1 MPGTGTFLM
10 APAGTGCADSPIR
23 SGIPLLRG
31 TSVTYG
37 DVLKLFNVEETPCS
51 GRLFTASRLEVA
63 GIRLR
68 LQGALKEEPRAKGT
82 LW

>member
-10 APAGTGCADSPIR
+10 APAGTCCADSE
-23 SGIPLLRG
+23 G
-31 TSVTYG
+31 TFASRLGVVPVTYG

-51 GRLFTASRLEVA
+51 GRLFTAPRFEVA

-68 LQGALKEEPRAKGT
+68 LQGALKEEPTAKGT
-82 LW
+82 L